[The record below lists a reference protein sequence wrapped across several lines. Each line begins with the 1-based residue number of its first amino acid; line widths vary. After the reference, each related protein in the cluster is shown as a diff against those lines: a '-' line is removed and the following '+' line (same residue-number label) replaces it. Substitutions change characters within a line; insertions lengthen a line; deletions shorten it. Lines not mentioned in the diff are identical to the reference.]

1 MMNLFLL
8 EIKRSIK
15 SNLIW
20 SLSLGITMFAI
31 IIIYP
36 MVMDMMDALN
46 EMFDYLESI
55 NSSFVEFI
63 NDFGGIPHNGIE
75 YFATEGAMILQI
87 AAGIYAAMIGFQ
99 IINKDDKEKT
109 VEVLYT
115 LPIHRVSYLLQKM
128 LVVFVEICIF
138 MMVQIFFVIIGF
150 FLVSPNEAFHEL
162 FIFGLFDILMMLMIS
177 YLSMGLALVLKP
189 QSSSFIPMAIPI
201 PLYVITTLAYAT
213 DNATLKLLKYIS
225 PFTFAEPVGLL
236 KDHTDFEWLNFTIY
250 SAFTILVIAFS
261 IYRFKRREMI

>member
-1 MMNLFLL
+1 MRLFRL
-8 EIKRSIK
+8 ELKRSIK

-20 SLSLGITMFAI
+20 SVALGITMFSI

-46 EMFDYLESI
+46 EMIDYLESI
-55 NSSFVEFI
+55 NSSFVDFI
-63 NDFGGIPHNGIE
+63 NDFGGIPQNGVE
-75 YFATEGAMILQI
+75 YFATEGAMILQL

-115 LPIHRVSYLLQKM
+115 LPIHRISYLFQKM
-128 LVVFVEICIF
+128 LVVFVEIFIF
-138 MMVQIFFVIIGF
+138 MAAQILFVILGF
-150 FLVSPNEAFHEL
+150 VIVSPDEAIAEL
-162 FIFGLFDILMMLMIS
+162 FMFGLFDMLMMLMIS

-201 PLYVITTLAYAT
+201 PLYVITTIAYAT

-225 PFTFAEPVGLL
+225 PFTFAEPVGFL
-236 KDHTDFEWLNFTIY
+236 KDHTDFEWLNFLIY
-250 SAFTILVIAFS
+250 SIFTLAVIGFS
-261 IYRFKRREMI
+261 IYRFRRREMI

>member
-1 MMNLFLL
+1 MKLFRL
-8 EIKRSIK
+8 ELKRSIK

-20 SLSLGITMFAI
+20 SISLGITMFSI

-46 EMFDYLESI
+46 EMIDYLESI

-63 NDFGGIPHNGIE
+63 NDFGGIPQNGVE

-87 AAGIYAAMIGFQ
+87 AAGIYAAMMGYQ

-115 LPIHRVSYLLQKM
+115 LPIHRLSYLFQKM
-128 LVVFVEICIF
+128 LVVFVEIFIF
-138 MMVQIFFVIIGF
+138 MATQILFVIIGF
-150 FLVSPNEAFHEL
+150 MIVSPDEAILEL
-162 FIFGLFDILMMLMIS
+162 FKFGFYDMLMMLMIS
-177 YLSMGLALVLKP
+177 YLSMGLALILKP

-201 PLYVITTLAYAT
+201 PLYVITTIAYAT
-213 DNATLKLLKYIS
+213 DNQTLKLLKYIS
-225 PFTFAEPVGLL
+225 PFTFAEPVGIL
-236 KDHTDFEWLNFTIY
+236 KDHTDFEWLNFLI
-250 SAFTILVIAFS
+250 FTIFTLTVIGFS
-261 IYRFKRREMI
+261 MVRFKRREII

>member
-1 MMNLFLL
+1 MKLFRL
-8 EIKRSIK
+8 ELKRSIK

-20 SLSLGITMFAI
+20 SISLGITMFSI

-46 EMFDYLESI
+46 EMIDYLESI
-55 NSSFVEFI
+55 NSSFVDFI
-63 NDFGGIPHNGIE
+63 NDFGGIPQNGVE
-75 YFATEGAMILQI
+75 YFATEGAMILQL

-115 LPIHRVSYLLQKM
+115 LPIHRISYLFQKM
-128 LVVFVEICIF
+128 LVVFVEIFIF
-138 MMVQIFFVIIGF
+138 MASQILFVIIGF
-150 FLVSPNEAFHEL
+150 VIVSPGEAITEL
-162 FIFGLFDILMMLMIS
+162 FMFGLFDMMMMLMIS

-201 PLYVITTLAYAT
+201 PLYVITTIAYAT

-225 PFTFAEPVGLL
+225 PFTFAEPVGFL
-236 KDHTDFEWLNFTIY
+236 KDHTDFEWLNFLIYTI
-250 SAFTILVIAFS
+250 FTLAVIGFS
-261 IYRFKRREMI
+261 IYRFRRREII